1 MAPVAIRPMVKR
13 SNSTTSPLYSA
24 LRYLHR
30 GIYPTRHISKQM
42 RSYSMRKKA
51 SRRKARDPTPVK
63 IEPARELEYW
73 TEKFRCTEQQLQKA
87 VKKVGSNFEAVRAEL
102 ARKLPLQLPQ
112 SRMKYRFAKS
122 QAEQMW
128 HL

>member
-1 MAPVAIRPMVKR
+1 
-13 SNSTTSPLYSA
+13 
-24 LRYLHR
+24 
-30 GIYPTRHISKQM
+30 
-42 RSYSMRKKA
+42 MRKKA
-51 SRRKARDPTPVK
+51 SPIKARDPTPVK
-63 IEPARELEYW
+63 IEPAPELQYW

-87 VKKVGSNFEAVRAEL
+87 VKKVGSDFEAVRAEL

-112 SRMKYRFAKS
+112 SRMKFRFAKS